1 MQNVVIKCIFEK
13 KIFYENR
20 YQRENELTE
29 QKRQYPHNGD
39 AKNHAEAPAFFLL
52 LSIFLLLRQLFRL
65 CLILGIGFSR
75 IIKVL
80 GAFGAGIYNT
90 DNAAKQRNPAQ
101 FDDPALIALRHLQK
115 CDFLI
120 LPPYGCYVDMLA
132 AEHDAFDNGL
142 AAVTGSFL
150 GQPIHLP
157 ALYYN

>member
-52 LSIFLLLRQLFRL
+52 LSIFLLLCQLFRL

-75 IIKVL
+75 IIQVL
-80 GAFGAGIYNT
+80 RAFGAGIYNT
-90 DNAAKQRNPAQ
+90 DKAAKKRYPAQ
-101 FDDPALIALRHLQK
+101 FYDPALIASRHLQK
-115 CDFLI
+115 CNFPV
-120 LPPYGCYVDMLA
+120 LPSYGSYVDMLA
-132 AEHDAFDNGL
+132 AEHNAFNNGL
-142 AAVTGSFL
+142 AAVTWSFL

-157 ALYYN
+157 VY